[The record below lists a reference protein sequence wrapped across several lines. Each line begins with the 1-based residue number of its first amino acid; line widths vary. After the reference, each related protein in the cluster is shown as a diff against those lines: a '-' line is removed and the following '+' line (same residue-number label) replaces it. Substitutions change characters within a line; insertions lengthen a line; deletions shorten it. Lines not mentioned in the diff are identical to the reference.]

1 MSLSFIH
8 LQKCVQVQK
17 TLILE
22 VIFCLCHHRT
32 FVQIHVHFQYKF
44 HKCESAY
51 RNLKKNIE
59 IANTIVNIVRNYD
72 YDLFELTN
80 AGFLIVDYLFTK
92 THWRR
97 LCIKIHWYILY
108 VSMMPICMMK
118 SDCAKWTVFAKN
130 WYTFIEEFFFLNWIY
145 LSKPTHTHTNAHT
158 DMYILALWRCRCH

>member
-59 IANTIVNIVRNYD
+59 IANTIVNIFRNYD

-118 SDCAKWTVFAKN
+118 SDCAKWTVFAKLIYFH
-130 WYTFIEEFFFLNWIY
+130 WRFFCF
-145 LSKPTHTHTNAHT
+145 
-158 DMYILALWRCRCH
+158 

>member
-72 YDLFELTN
+72 YDLFELTKTL
-80 AGFLIVDYLFTK
+80 GF
-92 THWRR
+92 
-97 LCIKIHWYILY
+97 
-108 VSMMPICMMK
+108 
-118 SDCAKWTVFAKN
+118 
-130 WYTFIEEFFFLNWIY
+130 
-145 LSKPTHTHTNAHT
+145 
-158 DMYILALWRCRCH
+158 